1 MLRRPSSAPS
11 SGTVTGTAVLDRRA
25 AARPAPGGSRR
36 RVAGRDLPVATPAG
50 GVGTV
55 PRMRR
60 PRGTTESADG
70 GAPQRS
76 ALDLRIDRH
85 LARLQTRTAPTR
97 EGAIDDDRARRDPAT
112 VAFTAIPAAVPAAR
126 PATRVASPADRPR
139 TAEFPAL
146 AVTPPAV

>member
-1 MLRRPSSAPS
+1 MLRRPTSAPS
-11 SGTVTGTAVLDRRA
+11 PSTATGTAVLDRRTSD
-25 AARPAPGGSRR
+25 RPTLGGTRR
-36 RVAGRDLPVATPAG
+36 RLAGRDLSPATPAG

-60 PRGTTESADG
+60 PRGTTESAGG

-85 LARLQTRTAPTR
+85 LTRLQTRTAPVPA
-97 EGAIDDDRARRDPAT
+97 GAIDDDLARRDPAT
-112 VAFTAIPAAVPAAR
+112 VAFTAIPAAAPAG
-126 PATRVASPADRPR
+126 PAPRVASPADRPR